1 MRLSFPERIALVL
14 LSTFLLAGT
23 FILHQR
29 HSRPPS
35 PVTIQHDG
43 LNQTMSLKEAA
54 RAMKERAK
62 IDINTAG
69 EAELTSI
76 PGIGKGLAARIVDLR
91 TSRGR
96 FRDETEILEVRGIG
110 KVKFER
116 MKEYIRSE

>member
-1 MRLSFPERIALVL
+1 MDLPLHEKITLIVLSIL
-14 LSTFLLAGT
+14 LLAGT

-54 RAMKERAK
+54 TAMKERAK
-62 IDINTAG
+62 IDINTAS
-69 EAELTSI
+69 EAELTAI
-76 PGIGKGLAARIVDLR
+76 PGIGKGLAARIVERR
-91 TSRGR
+91 TSRGG
-96 FRDETEILEVRGIG
+96 FRDKTEILEVRGIG

>member
-43 LNQTMSLKEAA
+43 LNQTMSLKEADTL
-54 RAMKERAK
+54 MKERAK
-62 IDINTAG
+62 IDINMAS
-69 EAELTSI
+69 EAELTAI

-96 FRDETEILEVRGIG
+96 FMDETEILEVRGIG